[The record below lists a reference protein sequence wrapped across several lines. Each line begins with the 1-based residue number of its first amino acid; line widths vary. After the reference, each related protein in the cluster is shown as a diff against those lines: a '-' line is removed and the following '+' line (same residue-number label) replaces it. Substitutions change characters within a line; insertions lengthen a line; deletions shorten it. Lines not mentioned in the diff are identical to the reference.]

1 MSTHTLYKKGIQGG
15 STMSSLDR
23 AVNNDFLMISK
34 SLIPYLPPENQK
46 SLAIFI
52 KTFEL
57 MHTLDLF
64 SRDDFV
70 RSMSRSHEVGW
81 EKDFLKDVRK
91 NLSGDRGYFID
102 AILKLTEV
110 RDLIDNHTPRDTFT
124 PPSPT
129 VNEPVQDINT
139 TPPTENASTNPT
151 EVIDK
156 LSSILEPN
164 QAQLLKILSSFMK

>member
-1 MSTHTLYKKGIQGG
+1 
-15 STMSSLDR
+15 MSSLDR

-34 SLIPYLPPENQK
+34 TLIPYLPPENQK
-46 SLAIFI
+46 FLAICV

-57 MHTLDLF
+57 MHTIDLF

-70 RSMSRSHEVGW
+70 RSMSRSHENGW
-81 EKDFLKDVRK
+81 EKEFLKDVRK

-110 RDLIDNHTPRDTFT
+110 RDLINSHRNDNNFI
-124 PPSPT
+124 PPTTSTEATTISPT
-129 VNEPVQDINT
+129 TSPSTSDEKST
-139 TPPTENASTNPT
+139 SSPTLNPT

-156 LSSILEPN
+156 LSTMLEPN
-164 QAQLLKILSSFMK
+164 QVQLLKVISSFMNK